1 MAACVL
7 PVRSKLAPSP
17 RVFSSGSDVDSRA
30 GVHRG
35 AGVGSPER
43 GEGGGRGA
51 SGSLNSTQYNK
62 SAETDEKGA
71 SLFAFNRSLCKAL
84 RATGLSHVAEQV
96 EACHTAFDGRK
107 CKPGGHRWAKPVKS
121 CSIRLCA
128 FDMRTRRARVLRQF
142 EPVVAA
148 MKDARFMV
156 LTVRNSRLGSLDK
169 GLTEL
174 FEAFERLRHG
184 RLWKKSVTGAI
195 MALEITYN
203 AQKKSWHPHLN
214 VIFDGEY
221 IPQAL
226 LSKTWGRCTRG
237 KGNVVWIG
245 RPRDLREVF
254 KYVVKLQDI
263 TSSPD
268 AVAEL
273 LRATRGARFIRTYGS
288 LYRLKVEEEETGPEA
303 CPDCGS
309 HEIEHVG
316 RVRTVFYDGQGI
328 LRFEEEGLLAE
339 LARAAPVPMSRA
351 ELETM
356 WFGMDREQAAENL
369 QRRIAL
375 TSLEESA
382 ASNGALL
389 FDAA

>member
-1 MAACVL
+1 MNGH
-7 PVRSKLAPSP
+7 KW
-17 RVFSSGSDVDSRA
+17 
-30 GVHRG
+30 
-35 AGVGSPER
+35 
-43 GEGGGRGA
+43 
-51 SGSLNSTQYNK
+51 
-62 SAETDEKGA
+62 
-71 SLFAFNRSLCKAL
+71 
-84 RATGLSHVAEQV
+84 AT
-96 EACHTAFDGRK
+96 
-107 CKPGGHRWAKPVKS
+107 PVKS

-128 FDMRTRRARVLRQF
+128 FDMSTRRGRVLRQF

-156 LTVRNSRLGSLDK
+156 LTVRNSRLGSLEK

-174 FEAFERLRHG
+174 FEAFERLRHMK
-184 RLWKKSVTGAI
+184 LWKKKVTGAI

-203 AQKKSWHPHLN
+203 AKKESWHPHLN

-237 KGNVVWIG
+237 KGYVTWIG

-254 KYVVKLQDI
+254 KYVVKLADI
-263 TSSPD
+263 VSSPK

-273 LRATRGARFIRTYGS
+273 LRATRGKRFIRTYGS
-288 LYRLKVEEEETGPEA
+288 LYRLKVEEEETGPQG

-309 HEIEHVG
+309 HEIERFWRG
-316 RVRTVFYDGQGI
+316 SAVFSDAQGF
-328 LRFEEEGLLAE
+328 LRFEEENWLSE
-339 LARAAPVPMSRA
+339 LERPPVKMSDA

-356 WFGMDREQAAENL
+356 WLRMDGEQAAENL

-375 TSLEESA
+375 TPLEENAVSD
-382 ASNGALL
+382 GPLL